1 MGRVLWEQRWLLVL
15 VVAALLVRLHWNL
28 VVHPIGDYVYSDMRG
43 YMRRANGLFEG
54 WWQASEYDA
63 FYPYGTHVFLYA
75 VQALGHGPD
84 DHRAIGIAY
93 AILGALVVGFGYLVA
108 RRTSHYRF
116 VPPIVGVVLVAYY
129 PLVSLGGYA
138 LSEVPFAFC
147 LVSSTF
153 FLVRMAQDGRK
164 RDAWAAG
171 ILAALGMVV
180 RPQILASIGLVGIFW
195 LLFRKRMPKLRLSL
209 MIHAVL
215 PIVLLMGFSA
225 WRLHHH
231 TGRQGLISENG
242 KFNQVFG
249 RCHNTKIFA
258 LPDNPKRR
266 RTSFGPPPLIQLHK
280 REQKLPHAWP
290 GLDPALEVEI
300 TYTGY
305 IGDAKILGGIIDECV
320 AKTGWWKQAEYSLV
334 NVLLLWR
341 YNVMWPDSGKGE
353 WRDYARKWGVFHSS
367 LLAAPALAF
376 ALLVLLPGLGLR
388 RVGASLSRRPRWA
401 AVRGLTESLLESLRR
416 RATGMALVAL
426 HLVGLVIVAA
436 MIFGDTRLR
445 TPYDPFIL
453 LLAVEAYATAGW
465 LLWRLVL
472 RLLRKPSVDSATQP
486 EVSPK
491 PRE

>member
-1 MGRVLWEQRWLLVL
+1 MNDLARRWSRATGRALWEHRWLLVL
-15 VVAALLVRLHWNL
+15 VIAALVVRLHWNL

-43 YMRRANGLFEG
+43 YVRRANALFDG
-54 WWQASEYDA
+54 WWAPNEYDA

-75 VQALGHGPD
+75 VQAVFGKGPD
-84 DHRAIGIAY
+84 DYDAMGIAY

-108 RRTSHYRF
+108 CRTSHHRF

-129 PLVSLGGYA
+129 PLISLGGYA

-171 ILAALGMVV
+171 TLAALGMVV
-180 RPQILASIGLVGIFW
+180 RPQILASIGLLGLFW
-195 LLFRKRMPKLRLSL
+195 LVFRKRMPKLRLSV
-209 MIHAVL
+209 MIHAMV

-231 TGRQGLISENG
+231 TERYGLISENG

-280 REQKLPHAWP
+280 REQKLPKAWP
-290 GLDPALEVEI
+290 GLDSAREVEI

-305 IGDAKILGGIIDECV
+305 IGDSKILGEIIDDCV
-320 AKTGWWKQAEYSLV
+320 AKTGTLKQLEYSLV

-367 LLAAPALAF
+367 YLAVPALIMAG
-376 ALLVLLPGLGLR
+376 LVLFR
-388 RVGASLSRRPRWA
+388 
-401 AVRGLTESLLESLRR
+401 RR
-416 RATGMALVAL
+416 RATGMALVSL
-426 HLVGLVIVAA
+426 HIVGLVIVAA
-436 MIFGDTRLR
+436 SIFGDTRLR

-453 LLAVEAYATAGW
+453 LLAVEAYVTAGW
-465 LLWRLVL
+465 LLWTLAL
-472 RLLRKPSVDSATQP
+472 RLMRKPKGDSPTQVEATA
-486 EVSPK
+486 K
-491 PRE
+491 PTN

>member
-1 MGRVLWEQRWLLVL
+1 MNEFARRWSRATSRALWEHRWLLIL
-15 VVAALLVRLHWNL
+15 VIAALVVRLHWNL

-43 YMRRANGLFEG
+43 YMRRANGLFESG
-54 WWQASEYDA
+54 WAPNEYDA

-75 VQALGHGPD
+75 VQAVFGGGPD
-84 DHRAIGIAY
+84 DFTAIGIAY

-108 RRTSHYRF
+108 CRTSHYRV

-129 PLVSLGGYA
+129 PLIALGGYA

-147 LVSSTF
+147 LVSSTYY
-153 FLVRMAQDGRK
+153 LVRMAQDGRK

-171 ILAALGMVV
+171 TLAALGMVV
-180 RPQILASIGLVGIFW
+180 RPQILASIGLLGIFW
-195 LLFRKRMPKLRLSL
+195 LVFRKRMPTLRLPVML
-209 MIHAVL
+209 HAVL
-215 PIVLLMGFSA
+215 PIVLLLGFSA

-231 TGRQGLISENG
+231 TGRYGLISENG

-280 REQKLPHAWP
+280 REQKLPDAWP
-290 GLDPALEVEI
+290 GLDPAREVEI

-305 IGDAKILGGIIDECV
+305 IGDAKILGEIIDDCV
-320 AKTGWWKQAEYSLV
+320 QRTGWLKQAEYSLV

-341 YNVMWPDSGKGE
+341 YNVAWPDSGKGE

-367 LLAAPALAF
+367 YLAVPALVMA
-376 ALLVLLPGLGLR
+376 ALVLFR
-388 RVGASLSRRPRWA
+388 
-401 AVRGLTESLLESLRR
+401 RR

-426 HLVGLVIVAA
+426 HLVALVIVAA
-436 MIFGDTRLR
+436 SIFGDTRLR
-445 TPYDPFIL
+445 APYDPFIL
-453 LLAVEAYATAGW
+453 LLAVEAYVAGGW
-465 LLWRLVL
+465 LLGTTAL
-472 RLLRKPSVDSATQP
+472 RMLRKRRGDSPTHGEAT
-486 EVSPK
+486 PK
-491 PRE
+491 PTN